1 MPTEHDGGQGQIRQI
16 GSFEVHYTATTP
28 KRGRHERI
36 RRFTEYDKAQ
46 ALYDSV
52 DDSAAIWDVTHYGE
66 LCESKSRVAYFVAT
80 VQTTRAPYATRTLHT
95 SAASDE
101 EGATAHVSRQVFRR
115 GWKLVPGSVNE
126 VTEAEYSAFNSE
138 DELTAF
144 VETLTERLN

>member
-28 KRGRHERI
+28 KRGRHERT
-36 RRFTEYDKAQ
+36 RKFTEYDKAQ

-80 VQTTRAPYATRTLHT
+80 VQTIRPPRITRTLHV
-95 SAASDE
+95 SASDE
-101 EGATAHVSRQVFRR
+101 EGTAAHVSHQVFRR
-115 GWKLVPGSVNE
+115 GWKLVPGSVHE
-126 VTEAEYSAFNSE
+126 VTEAEYSAFNPE

-144 VETLTERLN
+144 IGTLTKRLN